1 MIEIYLFINPLDD
14 QSLVAE
20 KKYLDIIAKETE
32 KIHFRLIPVL
42 NPRVIQNYLITN
54 NWTTHSLKH
63 RNELFSTIY
72 SACLDLKAVQL
83 QGKQIGR
90 TFLYELQKRVGS
102 QKQVYSKC
110 LVNDI
115 LMSIGVD
122 LELYETDRASNLV
135 VDFFKIDQ
143 QIAQEMNVTSFTDAV
158 IFNYRCDRDFGVLV
172 TDDMPHSVIKQL
184 LESDCSFEKYYDSD
198 ENDRLHLY

>member
-1 MIEIYLFINPLDD
+1 MIEIYLFINPLDE
-14 QSLVAE
+14 QSLAAE
-20 KKYLDIIAKETE
+20 KKYLDIIKQETE

-42 NPRVIQNYLITN
+42 NPRVIQNYLVAN
-54 NWTTHSLKH
+54 NITTHNLSY

-90 TFLYELQKRVGS
+90 AFLFELQKRVGGE
-102 QKQVYSKC
+102 QHVYSKE
-110 LVNDI
+110 LVTDI
-115 LMSIGVD
+115 LQSIDVD
-122 LELYETDRASNLV
+122 LDLYEADRASDLV

-143 QIAQEMNVTSFTDAV
+143 QIAQEMNVDSFADAV

-172 TDDMPHSVIKQL
+172 DDNTPNEIIYQLFETD
-184 LESDCSFEKYYDSD
+184 CGFEKYYGTDD
-198 ENDRLHLY
+198 DNRLHLY